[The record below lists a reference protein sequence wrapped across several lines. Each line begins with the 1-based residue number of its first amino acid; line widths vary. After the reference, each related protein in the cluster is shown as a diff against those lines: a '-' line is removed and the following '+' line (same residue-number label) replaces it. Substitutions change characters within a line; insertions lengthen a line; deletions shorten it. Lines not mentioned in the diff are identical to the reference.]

1 MDAFLDFVMP
11 FEGDAYEL
19 ITAFGLTYSFIVLVA
34 FFILTVMHRIKDD
47 WPINKHNSLFWLVLC
62 NAASTYIASQCWA
75 LGIIAQIFLLIMAL
89 WDNNCKTV
97 ISTKIYDDFGIS
109 SLNEQTQELQRAMYN
124 LMNDEQK
131 AEWQKQYGKAAYKIS
146 NYKLVLAV
154 LFPSSLVIIGCFALN
169 NIWF

>member
-1 MDAFLDFVMP
+1 
-11 FEGDAYEL
+11 
-19 ITAFGLTYSFIVLVA
+19 
-34 FFILTVMHRIKDD
+34 
-47 WPINKHNSLFWLVLC
+47 
-62 NAASTYIASQCWA
+62 
-75 LGIIAQIFLLIMAL
+75 MAL